1 MLLYESHCIS
11 FWAVWL
17 LIQRTHKASNWYLF
31 LPSSFH
37 LSPNIKNYSSSISMM
52 NRSIW
57 PQVIRI
63 SKIGS
68 DLSLANYLWL
78 RRMTHR
84 EIGQVWRT
92 VKEPVREELQ
102 SEVMDG
108 PLEVRD
114 PIKYMHNFMLG
125 WVHYFFWSGAN
136 HWSSES
142 QRNWWLS
149 KKAKNLGIRG
159 LRWKEMVLLQLA

>member
-1 MLLYESHCIS
+1 MNPIASHS
-11 FWAVWL
+11 VWAVWL

-92 VKEPVREELQ
+92 VKEPVRAELQ

-114 PIKYMHNFMLG
+114 PIKHMHNFMLG
-125 WVHYFFWSGAN
+125 WVHYF
-136 HWSSES
+136 SEVGTITGFLQS
-142 QRNWWLS
+142 LEEIGDFPKRQRT
-149 KKAKNLGIRG
+149 
-159 LRWKEMVLLQLA
+159 